1 MRCICITGLPV
12 MKVERD
18 KFLPFRDRGS
28 RADLGLN
35 PLQFEDIER
44 AWEQIPRLFRARV
57 TPLPPGWEEIFGPL
71 RAGKVDDLMV
81 AGQIGQSL
89 DGRVATTTGR
99 SHYINCPAALEHLH
113 RLRALVDAVVV
124 GVETAFRDDPQLT
137 VRRVSGPNPVRVV
150 VDPRRRLPQSARLCR
165 EQGRTIVVSA
175 GSPAFRMRGVETISL
190 PAVDGQLSPS
200 DILVALA
207 EVGLRRV
214 LVEGGAN
221 TLSRFIQAGC
231 LDRLHIMVAPLIL
244 GAGRPSFAFGAVDRL
259 EEALH
264 PSTRAHLLG
273 NDILFDCDL
282 SAQRVPVWR
291 AQAKKPV
298 Y

>member
-1 MRCICITGLPV
+1 MKIELDKLLPS
-12 MKVERD
+12 RN
-18 KFLPFRDRGS
+18 RGT
-28 RADLGLN
+28 RTDLGRE
-35 PLQFEDIER
+35 PSQFDGIE
-44 AWEQIPRLFRARV
+44 WERIPQLFRALIA
-57 TPLPPGWEEIFGPL
+57 PLPSQWEEIFGPL
-71 RAGKVDDLMV
+71 RAGKIDDLMV

-113 RLRALVDAVVV
+113 RLRALVDAVVI
-124 GVETAFRDDPQLT
+124 GVETACRDDPQLT

-150 VDPRRRLPQSARLCR
+150 VDPWGRLPQSARLCR

-175 GSPAFRMRGVETISL
+175 GTSAFRTPGVEAISL
-190 PAVDGQLSPS
+190 PATDGHLLPS

-207 EVGLRRV
+207 ELGIRRV

-244 GAGRPSFAFGAVDRL
+244 GAGRASFAFGAVDRI

-264 PSTRAHLLG
+264 PLARAHPLG
-273 NDILFDCDL
+273 SDVLFDCDL
-282 SAQRVPVWR
+282 SAQRVPIWR
-291 AQAKKPV
+291 AQAKKAM

>member
-1 MRCICITGLPV
+1 MHL
-12 MKVERD
+12 D
-18 KFLPFRDRGS
+18 KILPFRRGGFAAHGHLS
-28 RADLGLN
+28 ASASQDGQDTWGDV
-35 PLQFEDIER
+35 PK
-44 AWEQIPRLFRARV
+44 LFRTLA
-57 TPLPPGWEEIFGPL
+57 TPLPLRWEEIFGPL
-71 RAGKVDDLMV
+71 RVGKVDDLIV

-99 SHYINCPAALEHLH
+99 SHYINCAAALEHFIACEPWLM
-113 RLRALVDAVVV
+113 RSSSGSRPYVA
-124 GVETAFRDDPQLT
+124 DDPQLT

-150 VDPRRRLPQSARLCR
+150 VDPRGRLPHSARLCR
-165 EQGRTIVVSA
+165 EQGRTIVVTAGTSA
-175 GSPAFRMRGVETISL
+175 SRVRGVETISL
-190 PAVDGQLSPS
+190 PATDGQLSPA

-207 EVGLRRV
+207 ELGLRRV

-221 TLSRFIQAGC
+221 TFSRFIQAGC

-244 GAGRPSFAFGAVDRL
+244 GSGRPSFAFGAVDRI
-259 EEALH
+259 EDALH
-264 PSTRAHLLG
+264 PSARAHRLG

-291 AQAKKPV
+291 AQAKKSM

>member
-1 MRCICITGLPV
+1 
-12 MKVERD
+12 MKVAFD
-18 KFLPFRDRGS
+18 KFLPFQGRGS
-28 RADLGLN
+28 RLDLGLN
-35 PLQFEDIER
+35 HLQFEETET
-44 AWEQIPRLFRARV
+44 WEQIPHLFRALV
-57 TPLPPGWEEIFGPL
+57 EPLPPRWEELFGPL
-71 RAGKVDDLMV
+71 RVGKIDDLVV

-89 DGRVATTTGR
+89 DGRVATATGR

-113 RLRALVDAVVV
+113 RLRALVDAVIV
-124 GVETAFRDDPQLT
+124 GVETACRDDPQLT

-150 VDPRRRLPQSARLCR
+150 VDPRRRLPQSARLCS
-165 EQGRTIVVSA
+165 EQCRTIVVSA
-175 GSPAFRMRGVETISL
+175 GTSAFRMRGVETISL
-190 PAVDGQLSPS
+190 PATDGHLLPA

-207 EVGLRRV
+207 ELGLRRV

-231 LDRLHIMVAPLIL
+231 LDRLYIMVAPLIL
-244 GAGRPSFAFGAVDRL
+244 GAGRASFAFGAVDRI

-264 PSTRAHLLG
+264 PSARTHPLG
-273 NDILFDCDL
+273 SDILFDCDL

-291 AQAKKPV
+291 AQAKKSM

>member
-1 MRCICITGLPV
+1 
-12 MKVERD
+12 MKVALD
-18 KFLPFRDRGS
+18 KSLPFQHRGA
-28 RADLGLN
+28 RVDLDLN
-35 PLQFEDIER
+35 PLQFEDIEPT
-44 AWEQIPRLFRARV
+44 WEQIPRLFRALAR
-57 TPLPPGWEEIFGPL
+57 LPSQWEELFGPL
-71 RAGKVDDLMV
+71 RVGKIDDLMV

-99 SHYINCPAALEHLH
+99 SHYINCSAALEHLH

-124 GVETAFRDDPQLT
+124 GVETACRDDPQLT

-150 VDPRRRLPQSARLCR
+150 VDPRGRLPHSARLCR
-165 EQGRTIVVSA
+165 EQGRTIVVTARTSA
-175 GSPAFRMRGVETISL
+175 SRVRGVKTISL
-190 PAVDGQLSPS
+190 PATDGQLSPA

-207 EVGLRRV
+207 ELGLRRV
-214 LVEGGAN
+214 LVEGGTN
-221 TLSRFIQAGC
+221 TISRFIQTGC

-244 GAGRPSFAFGAVDRL
+244 GSGRPSFAFGAVDRI
-259 EEALH
+259 EDGLH
-264 PSTRAHLLG
+264 PSARAHRLG

-291 AQAKKPV
+291 AQAKKSM